1 MDSHEK
7 TPSELDAVSAEWSTG
22 YKRGGSGV
30 SYSPV
35 TVPAL
40 YKPMVYVHQTGYSK
54 PGLVPSLTP
63 FGIKLMTYLRMVN
76 IPYQYSET
84 LKLGPKGKIPWITY
98 KGQAMGDS
106 GLIMEFLNKEF
117 GVDLDASL
125 SEKERAI
132 SRAFI
137 KMLEENTYWG
147 IGYDRW
153 LENYSHLGQ
162 LFDVPSSLQLFIFP
176 TASRKV
182 RQMLHAQGLGR
193 HSTQEIHRIIQKD
206 VWAASEFLGTK
217 QYFMGEEPTAADPTV
232 FGLFAEFLWTT
243 PKHSH
248 LYKLTNEQY
257 PNIKDYCFRM
267 KEQYWPD
274 WDEIVGTKR

>member
-1 MDSHEK
+1 MNSLRRHLCSVQRFSCRVHHIALLR
-7 TPSELDAVSAEWSTG
+7 TACHNRTSSTG
-22 YKRGGSGV
+22 H
-30 SYSPV
+30 
-35 TVPAL
+35 AQD
-40 YKPMVYVHQTGYSK
+40 KPMVYVHQTGFTK

-63 FGIKLMTYLRMVN
+63 FGMKLMTYLRMVD

-98 KGQAMGDS
+98 RGQPMGDS
-106 GLIMEFLNKEF
+106 GLIMEFLNEEF
-117 GVDLDASL
+117 GVDLDSPL

-153 LENYSHLGQ
+153 QENYSHLGE
-162 LFDVPSSLQLFIFP
+162 LFDVPSALQLFIFP

-193 HSTQEIHRIIQKD
+193 HSTQEIHAIIQKD
-206 VWAASEFLGTK
+206 VWAASEFLGK
-217 QYFMGEEPTAADPTV
+217 KPYFMGEEPTAADPTV

-243 PKHSH
+243 PEHSH

-274 WDEIVGTKR
+274 WDEVVGTKR